1 MSKYFVGLREY
12 KDEDKDEDKDDI
24 LLGYDNYQKKKLEY
38 LNDMYSNISTLMI
51 NWNYYDV
58 HVHNVEVELKKD
70 LMFFSLD
77 EIESII
83 ANKFTLEYSSRII
96 LETFIKQYFKWGL
109 AKGYTNINPMVNFD
123 KDLVNKTS
131 YKVLKNKIIDM
142 NDFYKVYDRMKKLSS
157 FSNAIPYLLG
167 RYGIV
172 GKNCEW
178 MSYLKWEDIDE
189 EKKEVR
195 IYGAGT
201 EIITTLKV
209 DDFFVNEIK
218 EWKKWL
224 NNQDYDKETSKNET
238 IFYDYGYVIGRSSA
252 RFSKNIGGEI
262 EPQATIYNRCYH
274 ACNDIDIKRISFIN
288 LVKSLQLDMCL
299 RIRTERKVSTWDLL
313 NVMKITKGSDSAN
326 YISQFK
332 KFYEDLTG
340 DKIVR
345 LGRYPENTVG
355 DLLKLK
361 TEDSNSKE
369 VFNKICNRLDYR
381 VELD

>member
-1 MSKYFVGLREY
+1 MSKYFIGLRDY
-12 KDEDKDEDKDDI
+12 KDEERDNI
-24 LLGYDNYQKKKLEY
+24 LSKYDNYQKKKLEY

-58 HVHNVEVELKKD
+58 HVHNIELELKKD
-70 LMFFSLD
+70 LMFFTLD

-96 LETFIKQYFKWGL
+96 LETFIKQYFKWGVTKEYIN
-109 AKGYTNINPMVNFD
+109 ANPMINFD
-123 KDLVNKTS
+123 RDLVNKTS

-142 NDFYKVYDRMKKLSS
+142 NDFYQVYDRMKKLSS

-195 IYGAGT
+195 IYGTGT

-218 EWKKWL
+218 EWKRWL

-252 RFSKNIGGEI
+252 RFSKNVGGDI

-274 ACNDIDIKRISFIN
+274 ACKDIDIKRISFIN

-299 RIRTERKVSTWDLL
+299 RIRVERKVSTWDLL
-313 NVMKITKGSDSAN
+313 NIMKITKGSDSAN

-340 DKIVR
+340 DSIVT

>member
-12 KDEDKDEDKDDI
+12 KDEDKDDI

-195 IYGAGT
+195 IYGTGT

>member
-12 KDEDKDEDKDDI
+12 KEEDKDDI

-109 AKGYTNINPMVNFD
+109 AKGYTNIDPMVNFD

-195 IYGAGT
+195 IYGIGT

-218 EWKKWL
+218 EWKRWL

-299 RIRTERKVSTWDLL
+299 RIRAERKVSTWDLL

-355 DLLKLK
+355 NLLKLK

>member
-12 KDEDKDEDKDDI
+12 KEEDKDDI
-24 LLGYDNYQKKKLEY
+24 LLEYDNYQKKKLEY

-58 HVHNVEVELKKD
+58 HVHDVEVELKKD

-189 EKKEVR
+189 DKKEVR
-195 IYGAGT
+195 IYGTGT

-209 DDFFVNEIK
+209 DDFFINEIK
-218 EWKKWL
+218 EWKRWL

-299 RIRTERKVSTWDLL
+299 RIRVERKVSTWDLL